1 MNYITDPKEIEKR
14 SFEIIS
20 KNIDEMKF
28 EKRELMIVKR
38 VIHATADF
46 DFAHIIKISDGA
58 IDAGLKALKEGCT
71 IVTDTKMAEAGI
83 NKKALK
89 SIGASVKCY
98 IDMPQVEELSKTYA
112 ITRSM
117 ASMVIAS
124 KDGRNKIFAIGN
136 APTALFKLCELVN
149 SGEVM
154 PYLII
159 GVPVGF
165 VGAQEAKEEVK
176 KLGVPYI
183 ITEGRKGGSTIAAAI
198 VNALL
203 YMMGD

>member
-98 IDMPQVEELSKTYA
+98 IDMPQVE
-112 ITRSM
+112 
-117 ASMVIAS
+117 
-124 KDGRNKIFAIGN
+124 
-136 APTALFKLCELVN
+136 
-149 SGEVM
+149 
-154 PYLII
+154 
-159 GVPVGF
+159 
-165 VGAQEAKEEVK
+165 
-176 KLGVPYI
+176 
-183 ITEGRKGGSTIAAAI
+183 
-198 VNALL
+198 
-203 YMMGD
+203 

>member
-71 IVTDTKMAEAGI
+71 IVTDTKMAEADR
-83 NKKALK
+83 K
-89 SIGASVKCY
+89 SV
-98 IDMPQVEELSKTYA
+98 V
-112 ITRSM
+112 
-117 ASMVIAS
+117 
-124 KDGRNKIFAIGN
+124 
-136 APTALFKLCELVN
+136 
-149 SGEVM
+149 
-154 PYLII
+154 
-159 GVPVGF
+159 
-165 VGAQEAKEEVK
+165 
-176 KLGVPYI
+176 
-183 ITEGRKGGSTIAAAI
+183 
-198 VNALL
+198 
-203 YMMGD
+203 